1 MDLVDEVYAIQRAFP
16 KSEVFGLGDQ
26 MRRVVVSIPSN
37 IAEGHGRGSRKDYVH
52 FLQISRGSVYEVMT
66 QLNIAERQGFAA
78 DNVIDVETHASEI
91 AKMLNAMIAR
101 LKE

>member
-37 IAEGHGRGSRKDYVH
+37 IAEGHGRGSRKD
-52 FLQISRGSVYEVMT
+52 
-66 QLNIAERQGFAA
+66 
-78 DNVIDVETHASEI
+78 
-91 AKMLNAMIAR
+91 
-101 LKE
+101 